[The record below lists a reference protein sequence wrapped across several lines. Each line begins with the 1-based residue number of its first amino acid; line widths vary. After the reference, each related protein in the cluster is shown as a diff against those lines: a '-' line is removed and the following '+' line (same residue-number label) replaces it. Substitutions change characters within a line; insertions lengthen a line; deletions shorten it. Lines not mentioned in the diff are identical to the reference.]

1 MIKKIIIYSEISWDF
16 PEQRH
21 HHLAKYFANM
31 NYEVVFVERV
41 VNRIPDLAYFLKTAK
56 NMLISLL
63 SKSQKT
69 IKTSPHNIKLVKS
82 RFLPPL
88 NPLFK
93 MWNLVHWR
101 LVWKTRQENAIVYSF
116 LDNPYLIGNV
126 SDSLVQGR
134 QSIFDIIHNW
144 WDFPWDSQKHQALTK
159 RSIHTYQNTITDSK
173 AVLNRLHNEYPDMK
187 FHLMLPGVMDY
198 WCSKLPKHNEPK
210 IKVGFFGNLRNNSDI
225 DLLSL
230 FVDIKDVEFHFF
242 GRVDNTIE
250 FDVANVIFH
259 GVQSGNEV
267 AAQLADA
274 DIVLLP
280 YLDNDFSRTISPA
293 KYFEALATGALVVSR
308 ANLSH
313 LPGWDKFVCVL
324 DNTHLTQ
331 SDCKVLIQK
340 QSMLRI
346 EQIEFANDNQWQS
359 RFETLHREV
368 LID

>member
-1 MIKKIIIYSEISWDF
+1 MLKKIIIYSEISWDF

-21 HHLAKYFANM
+21 HHLAHYFADLE
-31 NYEVVFVERV
+31 YEVIFVERV
-41 VNRIPDLAYFLKTAK
+41 VNRIPDLAYLLKTAK

-63 SKSQKT
+63 LKSQKT

-88 NPLFK
+88 NPLFI
-93 MWNLVHWR
+93 MWNLIYWR
-101 LVWKTRQENAIVYSF
+101 LVWKVRQENAIVYSF

-126 SDSLVQGR
+126 KDSFVPGR

-144 WDFPWDSQKHQALTK
+144 WEFPWDAKKHQELTK
-159 RSIHTYQNTITDSK
+159 RSISTYQNTITDSK
-173 AVLNRLHNEYPDMK
+173 AVLKRLNKEYPAK
-187 FHLMLPGVMDY
+187 NFYLMLPGVMEY
-198 WCSKLPKHNEPK
+198 WCSNLPRHNESK

-225 DLLSL
+225 DLLL
-230 FVDIKDVEFHFF
+230 MFANIKGVEFHFF

-250 FDVANVIFH
+250 FDVSNIIFH
-259 GVQSGNEV
+259 GVQTGDDV
-267 AAQLADA
+267 ASQLADS

-280 YLDNDFSRTISPA
+280 YLDNEFSRTISPA

-313 LPGWDKFVCVL
+313 LPGWDQFVFVL
-324 DNTHLTQ
+324 NSTHFTYP
-331 SDCKVLIQK
+331 DCKALIEK
-340 QSMLRI
+340 QSVFRN
-346 EQIEFANDNQWQS
+346 EQIEFARDNQWQS
-359 RFETLHREV
+359 RFKQLHREV